1 MRTVSPREN
10 PQLEEPVSLLVI
22 LGLPAM
28 VGFMAVAFVFAMS
41 SVQEIQAPVEVHG
54 GDPSNR

>member
-1 MRTVSPREN
+1 
-10 PQLEEPVSLLVI
+10 VSLFVI

-41 SVQEIQAPVEVHG
+41 SVHEVRASVEVRG
-54 GDPSNR
+54 GDGERLT